1 MSLRAGDTV
10 FLQQENFH
18 SFTPPYEIL
27 LLEERKSKACGQFF
41 LCSLHYLDW
50 SSEIDTTIYWDVK
63 LNKSCAVP
71 CPPRIYSSTKSDA
84 LTLLYFYP
92 DSGKI
97 TILGGKNSMKG
108 HDFSGLS
115 VWEKPSYFKEKSEKV
130 EVVEVMKKE

>member
-10 FLQQENFH
+10 FLQQENYH

-41 LCSLHYLDW
+41 LCSLHHLDW
-50 SSEIDTTIYWDVK
+50 SSYTDTTIYWDPK
-63 LNKSCAVP
+63 LDKGGAIKT
-71 CPPRIYSSTKSDA
+71 PPRVHSCTKTDA
-84 LTLLYFYP
+84 LTLLYYYP
-92 DSGKI
+92 DTGKI

-108 HDFSGLS
+108 HNFSGLS

-130 EVVEVMKKE
+130 EVVEVMQKE